1 MLQDKT
7 LWSTEVGVPGSTLT
21 NAQCNYL
28 DALRGGAAQL
38 VLIGHIYS
46 ISHPGKTWGIG
57 DLGVIVFFILSGF
70 LISYSALVKL
80 NKNGYSFQ
88 YFLRDRFFRIFVP
101 YLPAL
106 LLVVGIDTLVYRYT
120 NATTYLEYYS
130 LKDFVATLLML
141 QQHPVGLFADQLL
154 GLEELKLSTFSSS
167 RPWWTVA
174 NEWWLYLTFG
184 LLLFSRELSSR
195 SFPLFIALLAAISLV
210 PLFNSVAGTGQGLSL
225 IWFLMAFFAWGYLS
239 WSSTLQKRLTESLRC
254 GSRLKW
260 ILLASGG
267 LLLGLSI
274 ARVVWI
280 SFIDNNFHF
289 VRPNFFDFNLYVLL
303 AAFFIMTMILLG
315 NKKIGRRQAILR
327 FIAEYS
333 YSLYLTHYTLI
344 SALYAFKLLDAD
356 SPMSLIFAYAL
367 SNLLAI
373 TLYFLFERHYKR
385 LQTYYESR
393 FTTRG
398 DVSKGTEQ

>member
-1 MLQDKT
+1 M
-7 LWSTEVGVPGSTLT
+7 
-21 NAQCNYL
+21 
-28 DALRGGAAQL
+28 
-38 VLIGHIYS
+38 
-46 ISHPGKTWGIG
+46 
-57 DLGVIVFFILSGF
+57 
-70 LISYSALVKL
+70 
-80 NKNGYSFQ
+80 
-88 YFLRDRFFRIFVP
+88 
-101 YLPAL
+101 
-106 LLVVGIDTLVYRYT
+106 
-120 NATTYLEYYS
+120 
-130 LKDFVATLLML
+130 
-141 QQHPVGLFADQLL
+141 
-154 GLEELKLSTFSSS
+154 
-167 RPWWTVA
+167 
-174 NEWWLYLTFG
+174 
-184 LLLFSRELSSR
+184 
-195 SFPLFIALLAAISLV
+195 
-210 PLFNSVAGTGQGLSL
+210 GLS
-225 IWFLMAFFAWGYLS
+225 FL
-239 WSSTLQKRLTESLRC
+239 SSTLQKRLTESLRC